1 MPITIIIF
9 LSLSATAYF
18 YRRKVKGVGNM
29 IKRESWEL
37 HSACSAA
44 TIIVHNTCR
53 ILQNGSTS
61 DPQVRAIPSRI
72 IESCSQGGAYKASF
86 QDGTVAVVKEVRALS
101 QGEDVFHREVQLLAQ
116 LHHRHLVA
124 LQGFSLGHKRFLVF
138 EKTENGSL
146 KEHLSDP
153 LKTPLN
159 WRTRLQ
165 IAIGVAA
172 ALLSDV
178 GLLSSDG
185 NRGTSLHSS
194 CSEDCMGQK
203 CGNTMFQLGVL
214 ILELVTGQSSEKGGT
229 DIIQW
234 VQESCFGIT
243 IDNMIDPDLG
253 NNYDPGE
260 LRSLLAVARFCLKS
274 RDKPTYSVS
283 HILRY
288 LQKKLDS
295 SCNAF

>member
-1 MPITIIIF
+1 MGRRLILRFERSRPDPVSF
-9 LSLSATAYF
+9 VRRFS
-18 YRRKVKGVGNM
+18 YRD
-29 IKRESWEL
+29 IKR
-37 HSACSAA
+37 A
-44 TIIVHNTCR
+44 TGDFC
-53 ILQNGSTS
+53 
-61 DPQVRAIPSRI
+61 RI

-172 ALLSDV
+172 ALEYLHFFCDPPIYHVSISSNNIMLDENFAAKLSDV

>member
-1 MPITIIIF
+1 MGRRLILRFERSRPDPVSF
-9 LSLSATAYF
+9 VRRFS
-18 YRRKVKGVGNM
+18 YRD
-29 IKRESWEL
+29 IKR
-37 HSACSAA
+37 A
-44 TIIVHNTCR
+44 TGDFC
-53 ILQNGSTS
+53 
-61 DPQVRAIPSRI
+61 RI